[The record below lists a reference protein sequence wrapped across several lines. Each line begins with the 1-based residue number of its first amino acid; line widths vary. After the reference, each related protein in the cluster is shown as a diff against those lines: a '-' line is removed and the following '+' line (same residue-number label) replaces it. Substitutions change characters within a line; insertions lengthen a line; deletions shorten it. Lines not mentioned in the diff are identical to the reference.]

1 LSEVTERRNPAQ
13 LSVEPL
19 PGGRR
24 SDDAPASQ
32 GKGWWPV
39 LVLVLLSAVAA
50 TTALVSQQL
59 TVSRA
64 ANAVPN
70 EGFYWSVAQYQI
82 AHHRLKQELRAV
94 AAGEPVNASEV
105 SRRAAVLAS
114 RVSILTEP
122 SEVKSLLEGVP
133 GYADATRR
141 VAELQRR
148 VGPIL
153 EKGALT
159 QADAIKVL
167 GEFQAV
173 GDDELLGKLASD
185 VSMAELNA
193 KEAMTQSLSRHIGW
207 IWGGFA
213 FCWAALALW
222 LLYAIRSRR
231 RYRAAAHDRQL
242 AIQAMEQAIVAKR
255 KFLSMVNHE
264 VRSPLQNIVAS
275 AELLAMKDS
284 RPESVTAIRR
294 IRHAVTALQGQLRD
308 LLTIARADADTAGQL
323 PTQVETFEF
332 GELVQD
338 VCAGLEDAATAKN
351 LSLEVELPPSP
362 VTVSTD
368 PIRIAQVLRNLVENA
383 VRYTSSGRVQV
394 RVEPF
399 VSRQRAT
406 GSAASSPDIRSAEAP
421 TASPVEGMV
430 RFVVLDTGP
439 GLPPPASERLKSA
452 AAPFASSSDGTGIGI
467 FVIRDVL
474 QQLGGN
480 IDVLIRNASHPEGQG
495 TSFTVSIPARQV
507 QDAAPRVDRDEPPE
521 ALNVLVVDDLPDVRD
536 SLGEVTRRLGHV
548 CRAVGSAGEA
558 RPLLASMH
566 FDVVLVDMEM
576 PVTDGLALATEIR
589 QGDGLNTASM
599 LILISAAENQAAGQ
613 VWPFDGFLQKPING
627 QALARLIGSRT

>member
-1 LSEVTERRNPAQ
+1 LRDATERRDPAQ
-13 LSVEPL
+13 LCVEPV
-19 PGGRR
+19 PGVRR
-24 SDDAPASQ
+24 SGDTPSTK
-32 GKGWWPV
+32 GKGWWSI

-82 AHHRLKQELRAV
+82 AHYRLKQELRAV
-94 AAGEPVNASEV
+94 AAGEPVNASEL

-122 SEVKSLLEGVP
+122 SEVKSLLDGVP
-133 GYADATRR
+133 GYADATRK
-141 VAELQRR
+141 VAELQQR
-148 VGPIL
+148 VGPLL

-167 GEFQAV
+167 GDFKAA
-173 GDDELLGKLASD
+173 GDDALLSTLASD
-185 VSMAELNA
+185 ASMAELNA
-193 KEAMTQSLSRHIGW
+193 KEAMTQSLSGHIGW

-213 FCWAALALW
+213 FSWTALALW

-231 RYRAAAHDRQL
+231 RYRAAAHDRQR
-242 AIQAMEQAIVAKR
+242 AVAAMEQAMVAKR

-264 VRSPLQNIVAS
+264 VRSPLQSIVAS
-275 AELLAMKDS
+275 AELLAMKDR
-284 RPESVTAIRR
+284 RPESVAAIRR

-323 PTQVETFEF
+323 STQVESFEF

-338 VCAGLEDAATAKN
+338 VCVGIKDAANAKDI
-351 LSLEVELPPSP
+351 SLEVLLPPSP
-362 VTVSTD
+362 VTISAD

-383 VRYTSSGRVQV
+383 VRYTSAGRVQV

-399 VSRQRAT
+399 ASRQRAT
-406 GSAASSPDIRSAEAP
+406 GSAASSSDIRSAEAP

-430 RFVVLDTGP
+430 RFVVHDTGP
-439 GLPPPASERLKSA
+439 GLPPRASERLKSA
-452 AAPFASSSDGTGIGI
+452 AVPFASSSDGTGIGL
-467 FVIRDVL
+467 FVVRDVL
-474 QQLGGN
+474 QQLGGS
-480 IDVLIRNASHPEGQG
+480 IDVQTREASHPQGQG
-495 TSFTVSIPARQV
+495 TTLTVSIPALLV
-507 QDAAPRVDRDEPPE
+507 QDAGPRVDCNEPAE
-521 ALNVLVVDDLPDVRD
+521 ALNVLVVDDLSDVRY

-548 CRAVGSAGEA
+548 CREVGSAAEA

-566 FDVVLVDMEM
+566 FDAVLVDMEM
-576 PVTDGLALATEIR
+576 PVTDGLTLATEIR
-589 QGDGLNTASM
+589 QRDGLNTASM

-613 VWPFDGFLQKPING
+613 TWPFDGFLQKPIDG
-627 QALARLIGSRT
+627 QALARLIGART

>member
-1 LSEVTERRNPAQ
+1 MNEVTERRNPAQ

-24 SDDAPASQ
+24 SGDSPSAQ
-32 GKGWWPV
+32 GKGWRPV
-39 LVLVLLSAVAA
+39 LVLVLLSALAA

-82 AHHRLKQELRAV
+82 AHHRLKQELRAI
-94 AAGEPVNASEV
+94 AAGEAVNEQEL

-122 SEVKSLLEGVP
+122 SEVRSHLDRVP
-133 GYADATRR
+133 GYANATHR
-141 VAELQRR
+141 VAELQGR

-167 GEFQAV
+167 GEFQAM
-173 GDDELLGKLASD
+173 GDDELLSKLASD
-185 VSMAELNA
+185 VSMAEMNA
-193 KEAMTQSLSRHIGW
+193 KEAMTQSLSRRIGW

-213 FCWAALALW
+213 FSWAALALW

-231 RYRAAAHDRQL
+231 RYRAAAHDRQR
-242 AIQAMEQAIVAKR
+242 AVEAMEQAIVAKR

-294 IRHAVTALQGQLRD
+294 IRHAVTVLQGQLRD

-338 VCAGLEDAATAKN
+338 VCAGLEDAADAKGIT
-351 LSLEVELPPSP
+351 LEVEVPPSP
-362 VTVSTD
+362 VTVSAD

-383 VRYTSSGRVQV
+383 VRYTSSGHVQV

-399 VSRQRAT
+399 VNRQSAPGST
-406 GSAASSPDIRSAEAP
+406 PSAADLRSAEAP
-421 TASPVEGMV
+421 AATSMEGMV
-430 RFVVLDTGP
+430 RFVVHDTGP
-439 GLPPPASERLKSA
+439 GLPPAASERLTSA
-452 AAPFASSSDGTGIGI
+452 AVPFASSSDGSGIGL
-467 FVIRDVL
+467 FVVRDVL
-474 QQLGGN
+474 QQLGGS
-480 IDVLIRNASHPEGQG
+480 IDVQTRDAAHSEGQG
-495 TSFTVSIPARQV
+495 TTFTVSIPALQV
-507 QDAAPRVDRDEPPE
+507 QDATPRVYRDEPPA
-521 ALNVLVVDDLPDVRD
+521 ALNVLVVDDLSDVRE
-536 SLGEVTRRLGHV
+536 SLSDVTRRLGHA
-548 CRAVGSAGEA
+548 CSAVGSAAEA
-558 RPLLASMH
+558 RPLLGSTH
-566 FDVVLVDMEM
+566 FDTVLIDLEM
-576 PVTDGLALATEIR
+576 PDTDGWALATEIR
-589 QGDGLNTASM
+589 KGGGLNSGSM
-599 LILISAAENQAAGQ
+599 LVLISAAENQAAGQ
-613 VWPFDGFLQKPING
+613 AWPFDGFLQKPIDG
-627 QALARLIGSRT
+627 PALARLVGSQT

>member
-1 LSEVTERRNPAQ
+1 MRDATERRDPAQ
-13 LSVEPL
+13 LCVEPV
-19 PGGRR
+19 PGVRR
-24 SDDAPASQ
+24 SGDTPSTK
-32 GKGWWPV
+32 GKGWWSI

-64 ANAVPN
+64 ENAVPN

-82 AHHRLKQELRAV
+82 AHYRLKQELRAV
-94 AAGEPVNASEV
+94 AAGEPVNASEL

-122 SEVKSLLEGVP
+122 SEVKSLLDGVP
-133 GYADATRR
+133 GYADATRT

-167 GEFQAV
+167 GDFKAA
-173 GDDELLGKLASD
+173 GDDALLSTLANDASI
-185 VSMAELNA
+185 AELNA
-193 KEAMTQSLSRHIGW
+193 KEAMTQSLSQHIGW
-207 IWGGFA
+207 IWGGYA
-213 FCWAALALW
+213 FSWTALVLW

-231 RYRAAAHDRQL
+231 RYRAAAHDRQR
-242 AIQAMEQAIVAKR
+242 AVAAMEHAMVAKR

-264 VRSPLQNIVAS
+264 VRSPLQSIVAS
-275 AELLAMKDS
+275 AELLAMKDR
-284 RPESVTAIRR
+284 RPESVAAIRR

-308 LLTIARADADTAGQL
+308 LLTIARTDADTAGQL
-323 PTQVETFEF
+323 STQVESFEF

-338 VCAGLEDAATAKN
+338 VCVGIKDAANAKDI
-351 LSLEVELPPSP
+351 SLEVLLPPSP
-362 VTVSTD
+362 VTISAD

-383 VRYTSSGRVQV
+383 VRYTSAGRVQV

-399 VSRQRAT
+399 ASRQRAT
-406 GSAASSPDIRSAEAP
+406 GSAASSSDIRSAEAP

-430 RFVVLDTGP
+430 RFVVYDTGP
-439 GLPPPASERLKSA
+439 GLPPRASERLKSA
-452 AAPFASSSDGTGIGI
+452 AVPFASSSDGTGIGL

-474 QQLGGN
+474 QQLGGS
-480 IDVLIRNASHPEGQG
+480 IDVQTREASHPEGQG
-495 TSFTVSIPARQV
+495 TTLTVSIPALLV
-507 QDAAPRVDRDEPPE
+507 QDAGPRVDCDEPPE
-521 ALNVLVVDDLPDVRD
+521 ALNVLVVDDLADVRY

-548 CRAVGSAGEA
+548 CLEVGSAAEA

-566 FDVVLVDMEM
+566 FDAVLVDMEM
-576 PVTDGLALATEIR
+576 PVTDGLTLATEIR
-589 QGDGLNTASM
+589 QRDGLNTASM

-613 VWPFDGFLQKPING
+613 TWPFDGFLQKPIDG
-627 QALARLIGSRT
+627 QALARLIGART